1 MTSFTSR
8 RLVVTGLAVA
18 LCAVPMTSFAQGLAD
33 VARAASTTRKEQPKP
48 AKVYTNDNLRSD
60 ITPSSA
66 VATPVATVSDPAA
79 GSPVEASAATPS
91 ATPAAATAPVADA
104 RDQRSKDEAEW
115 RGRITAAREALE
127 RSTSFVGALQSQ
139 INGLT
144 QEFVNRDDP
153 AQRAQIEQRR
163 VKAVAE
169 LERTQREVEANRK
182 AIAAIE
188 DEARKA
194 GVPAGWL
201 R

>member
-1 MTSFTSR
+1 MSSFTSR
-8 RLVVTGLAVA
+8 RLVVTALAAV
-18 LCAVPMTSFAQGLAD
+18 LCGVPMTSFAQGLAD
-33 VARAASTTRKEQPKP
+33 VARASSTTRKEQPKP

-66 VATPVATVSDPAA
+66 VPTPGAPAA
-79 GSPVEASAATPS
+79 DGAAATPADGSVATS
-91 ATPAAATAPVADA
+91 ATAADTTAPVADA
-104 RDQRSKDEAEW
+104 RDQRSKDEAQW
-115 RGRITAAREALE
+115 RARITAAREALE

-169 LERTQREVEANRK
+169 LDRTQREVEANRK
-182 AIAAIE
+182 AITAIE

>member
-1 MTSFTSR
+1 MTSFTTR
-8 RLVVTGLAVA
+8 RLVVTGLSA
-18 LCAVPMTSFAQGLAD
+18 LMCAVPMTSFAQGLAD
-33 VARAASTTRKEQPKP
+33 VARASSTTRKEQPKP

-66 VATPVATVSDPAA
+66 VPTPVAPMADGAAAAPAG
-79 GSPVEASAATPS
+79 GSVP
-91 ATPAAATAPVADA
+91 TPATGDGAAAPVADA
-104 RDQRSKDEAEW
+104 RDQRSTDEAQW
-115 RGRITAAREALE
+115 RARITAAREALD

-153 AQRAQIEQRR
+153 AQRSQIEQRR

-169 LERTQREVEANRK
+169 LDRTQREVEANRK
-182 AIAAIE
+182 AITAIE